1 MKKVIIILTATIT
14 LFTLC
19 SCNKDTRTPLQ
30 KAQDDLAEA
39 QSQTQNIQ
47 QAYNERTQ
55 EIQDLQDTYDN
66 YINFANNRD
75 IIDDVL
81 LSAYGTLESYSE
93 FDFVKENPVFEKI
106 QDVIDT
112 LVPKQIGGNETI
124 HQIASSID
132 SPYLLSAAE
141 KTFENDP
148 SISSK
153 LILLDLKLN
162 CLKKVNFA
170 EINHLKKEFDDS
182 NEKFAS
188 RILDSIVG
196 QYLSF
201 NRCNYSLRSRL
212 CSLCG
217 FSERE
222 TLKASQ
228 QELLS

>member
-1 MKKVIIILTATIT
+1 MGEILK
-14 LFTLC
+14 
-19 SCNKDTRTPLQ
+19 NYPG
-30 KAQDDLAEA
+30 
-39 QSQTQNIQ
+39 
-47 QAYNERTQ
+47 
-55 EIQDLQDTYDN
+55 EIKGTDK
-66 YINFANNRD
+66 ID
-75 IIDDVL
+75 IITEIHKLGMRSVQAIISTMGYLEQALVEFAMERAEKQVKRYSKDEIVL
-81 LSAYGTLESYSE
+81 ATRH
-93 FDFVKENPVFEKI
+93 FVGI
-106 QDVIDT
+106 LISSMAR
-112 LVPKQIGGNETI
+112 GMI

-153 LILLDLKLN
+153 RILLDLKLN

-170 EINHLKKEFDDS
+170 EIKHLKKEFDDS

-201 NRCNYSLRSRL
+201 NRCDYSLRSRL